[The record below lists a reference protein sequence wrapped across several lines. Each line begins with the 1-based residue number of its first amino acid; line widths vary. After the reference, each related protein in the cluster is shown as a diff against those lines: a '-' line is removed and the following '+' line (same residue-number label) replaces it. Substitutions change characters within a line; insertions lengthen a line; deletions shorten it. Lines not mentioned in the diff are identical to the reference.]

1 MGWAAGRGLAGTDEY
16 PALPREDSTMV
27 NVRFAAAGG
36 LAAAAA
42 VLLAFA
48 APASAGVENPG
59 FYADGQIYRTVGT
72 PTDLSGTG
80 APAQAWDMI
89 YDFGG
94 AQLNVATAAPGDAG
108 YTGGRWQVHA
118 LAFPH
123 GYAAAL
129 AAGDLN
135 GNGALDSAVEVDD
148 ALAAGAA
155 TDLGVVKQF
164 ECPVIPL
171 PHRQ

>member
-1 MGWAAGRGLAGTDEY
+1 MTSIRRIRIG
-16 PALPREDSTMV
+16 ST
-27 NVRFAAAGG
+27 A
-36 LAAAAA
+36 LAAAI
-42 VLLAFA
+42 AFGGS
-48 APASAGVENPG
+48 APAWAGVANPG

-80 APAQAWDMI
+80 APSQAWDVI
-89 YDFGG
+89 YNFGG
-94 AQLNVATAAPGDAG
+94 AQLNVATAAPGDVG

-118 LAFPH
+118 LGFPA
-123 GYAAAL
+123 GYSAAL

-135 GNGALDSAVEVDD
+135 DNGVLDSGTEVAA

-164 ECPVIPL
+164 ECPVIPVGGT
-171 PHRQ
+171 H

>member
-1 MGWAAGRGLAGTDEY
+1 
-16 PALPREDSTMV
+16 MV
-27 NVRFAAAGG
+27 KLRIAAAGG
-36 LAAAAA
+36 LAAAA
-42 VLLAFA
+42 LLAA
-48 APASAGVENPG
+48 AGPAFGGVENPG

-80 APAQAWDMI
+80 APAQAWDLI

-108 YTGGRWQVHA
+108 YTGGRWQVHG
-118 LAFPH
+118 LAFPA
-123 GYAAAL
+123 GYPAAL

-135 GNGALDSAVEVDD
+135 GNGVLDSAAEVDA

-155 TDLGVVKQF
+155 TDIGVVKQF

-171 PHRQ
+171 PHKH

>member
-1 MGWAAGRGLAGTDEY
+1 MAGIRRIAIGSTALAT
-16 PALPREDSTMV
+16 ALMI
-27 NVRFAAAGG
+27 GG
-36 LAAAAA
+36 GGVAW
-42 VLLAFA
+42 
-48 APASAGVENPG
+48 AGVENPG
-59 FYADGQIYRTVGT
+59 FYADATIYRTVVT

-80 APAQAWDMI
+80 APAHAWDVI

-118 LAFPH
+118 LGFPS

-129 AAGDLN
+129 VVGDLN
-135 GNGALDSAVEVDD
+135 GNGVLDSATEVDA
-148 ALAAGAA
+148 ALSAGAA

-171 PHRQ
+171 SHAR